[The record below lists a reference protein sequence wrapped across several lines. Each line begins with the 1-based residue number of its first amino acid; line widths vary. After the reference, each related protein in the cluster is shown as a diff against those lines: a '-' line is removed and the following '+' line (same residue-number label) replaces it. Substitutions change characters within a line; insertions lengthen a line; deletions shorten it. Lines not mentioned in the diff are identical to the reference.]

1 MKLYVGGRP
10 TFFYVFFSNFKKHD
24 FLRFL
29 SCCTRFL
36 EQWYGLLSPSVTLNC
51 LHQSLLLSTLVY
63 LRYIHVHLQYRSTR
77 STSVL
82 ITFTSQHPA
91 LQTDNHASTPP
102 HRFLQAGCLSC
113 RAANSVKALKQQ
125 LDVIV
130 RR

>member
-1 MKLYVGGRP
+1 M
-10 TFFYVFFSNFKKHD
+10 TFYDILIRHFKKKRKKS
-24 FLRFL
+24 RFL
-29 SCCTRFL
+29 KSEKKRKIRIL
-36 EQWYGLLSPSVTLNC
+36 EHLYGLLSPSVTLNC

-63 LRYIHVHLQYRSTR
+63 LQYIHVHLQYRSTR

-82 ITFTSQHPA
+82 ITFTSQHAA

-125 LDVIV
+125 LGVIV